1 MIALCRPFLVSTPVG
16 MMTMNSSS
24 ACSYLLQSTFQER
37 ATVPM
42 VLPTVRPVSFLLHT
56 TGWYLPAALL
66 SKATTTRG
74 VPLKWDMSNYMTN
87 GGTVNAQKVETQIE
101 RLLLSHISSCISD
114 CSDISM

>member
-1 MIALCRPFLVSTPVG
+1 MSSVSGQYTCTND
-16 MMTMNSSS
+16 MAMNSSS
-24 ACSYLLQSTFQER
+24 ACSYFLQSTFQER
-37 ATVPM
+37 AMISM
-42 VLPTVRPVSFLLHT
+42 VRPKVQPVSFLLHT
-56 TGWYLPAALL
+56 TAWYLTAALL
-66 SKATTTRG
+66 SKARMTRG